1 MAMRRSGGGT
11 LTRKMRP
18 AEAWPA
24 WRTTAAL
31 ASAGLEK
38 LYIDDPPEI
47 GLSVAQSARHQ
58 G

>member
-1 MAMRRSGGGT
+1 
-11 LTRKMRP
+11 MRP

-38 LYIDDPPEI
+38 LFIDEPPEI
-47 GLSVAQSARHQ
+47 RLSEAHPAMQQ